1 MEPLIIA
8 SSLLFGKEVVSQTIS
23 GSTKN
28 ILGGVNSILE
38 DEDFAFKKMINDF
51 DLTSRVEI
59 INSYIQELHDKEFCF
74 SESIKI
80 ALKYI
85 EDVLK
90 KIENEVTEIDL
101 QIKVHKELWFHRFR
115 TPAYKYLLDNLIV
128 HIRVLDERFNLLM
141 KIKN

>member
-23 GSTKN
+23 SSTKN
-28 ILGGVNSILE
+28 ILCGVNTILE
-38 DEDFAFKKMINDF
+38 DEDFAFKKMINEF

-59 INSYIQELHDKEFCF
+59 INSYIQELHENETIFN
-74 SESIKI
+74 ESTKI

-85 EDVLK
+85 EDVIK
-90 KIENEVTEIDL
+90 KIENEVTEIKL
-101 QIKVHKELWFHRFR
+101 QIRVHKELWLHRFR
-115 TPAYKYLLDNLIV
+115 SPSYKYLLENLIV